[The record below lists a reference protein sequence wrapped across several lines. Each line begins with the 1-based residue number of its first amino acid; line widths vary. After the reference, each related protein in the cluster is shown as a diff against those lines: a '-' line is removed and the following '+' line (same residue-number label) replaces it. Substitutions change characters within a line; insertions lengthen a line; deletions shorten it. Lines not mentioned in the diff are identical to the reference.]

1 MNCRGCGELISLTFI
16 NLGISPIANDLIT
29 PEDLNKSEIH
39 YPLHVFTCNACAFVQ
54 LPEIASR
61 EALFR
66 SDYVYF
72 SSYSSSWLKHS
83 QEYAAKMIELL
94 SLSEKDLVIEVAS
107 NDGYLLQYFINDGI
121 QVLGVEPSSGVAQVA
136 VTKDVPTLI
145 DFFGARLA
153 KKLAI
158 NQKPKLMIGNNVLAH
173 VPDIHDFIEGFALL
187 IAHDGVITFEFPH
200 LVSLIRNNQFDTI
213 YHEHYSYLSIT
224 ALLPIFEKHGLK
236 VIDVDKLSTHG
247 GSIRIYVVPALSP
260 RVTSDS
266 VAIVLA
272 EEATLDPREQ
282 LVWESLQNRTLGV
295 KIDLLNELI
304 KCKKDGLMVAAYGAA
319 AKGNTL
325 LNYLGADSDL
335 IEYVVDLNPYKQGKY
350 LPGSRIPI
358 VGIEYLMEKQPD
370 VLLVLPWNLAD
381 EIKSQLT
388 DLAKLYSVKF
398 LRAVPNLEYF

>member
-1 MNCRGCGELISLTFI
+1 MVNCRGCGANLSLTF
-16 NLGISPIANDLIT
+16 LDLRSSPIANDLISFENLNS
-29 PEDLNKSEIH
+29 PEVF
-39 YPLHVFTCNACAFVQ
+39 YPLHVMTCEQCAFVQ
-54 LPEIASR
+54 LPEVTSR
-61 EALFR
+61 ESLFR
-66 SDYVYF
+66 SDYVYY

-213 YHEHYSYLSIT
+213 YHEHFSYLSVT
-224 ALLPIFEKHGLK
+224 ALKPVIEQYGLK
-236 VIDVDKLSTHG
+236 LIKVEKLSTHG
-247 GSIRIYVVPALSP
+247 GSIRIFLAKLN
-260 RVTSDS
+260 SDWKTDPS
-266 VAIVLA
+266 VEQILR
-272 EEATLDPREQ
+272 EEMDFDPREQ
-282 LVWESLQNRTLGV
+282 STRESLQFNCLQV
-295 KIDLLNELI
+295 KLDLLNELI
-304 KCKKDGLMVAAYGAA
+304 GLKKSGQHVAAYGAA

-325 LNYLGADSDL
+325 LNYCGIDSDL
-335 IEYVVDLNPYKQGKY
+335 IEYVVDLNPHKQGKY
-350 LPGSRIPI
+350 LPGSRI
-358 VGIEYLMEKQPD
+358 
-370 VLLVLPWNLAD
+370 LVVDSEQL
-381 EIKSQLT
+381 SQSPRC
-388 DLAKLYSVKF
+388 SVNS
-398 LRAVPNLEYF
+398 ALEYCRRNKDSK